1 MGTALE
7 DGIGGLEIALQAE
20 SNLVLRLL
28 RSALNALEDGDDELA
43 HEVIAADDDVD
54 RVCLEVQEAVH
65 ALLAQQA
72 PVAVDLR
79 RLLGMVHV
87 NLHLERAADECVTV
101 SKLVRLGAEL
111 DHDPAVMESLL
122 EMGAR
127 AEEMVRV
134 SVDAFIRGDVAA
146 AESLV
151 DLDEL
156 IDRANRRLV
165 WQLLDADEDSHEWGL
180 LMMIVSRS
188 LERVGDHAVDIG
200 EQAAYV
206 VTGEFREFTDA
217 SRP

>member
-7 DGIGGLEIALQAE
+7 DGIGGLELALQSE

-28 RSALNALEDGDDELA
+28 RSALNALEDGDEELA
-43 HEVIAADDDVD
+43 REVIVADDEVD
-54 RVCLEVQEAVH
+54 RAYLEVQESVH
-65 ALLAQQA
+65 ALLAQHA
-72 PVAVDLR
+72 PVAGDLR

-101 SKLVRLGAEL
+101 AKLARLTAEL
-111 DHDPAVMESLL
+111 GTDQRVLESLL

-134 SVDAFIRGDVAA
+134 SVDAFIRNDLVA

-165 WQLLDADEDSHEWGL
+165 WQLLETDAQAHEWGL
-180 LMMIVSRS
+180 LMVVVSRS

-200 EQAAYV
+200 EQTAYV

-217 SRP
+217 SRG

>member
-1 MGTALE
+1 MGIALQ
-7 DGIGGLEIALQAE
+7 DGIGGLELALQAE

-54 RVCLEVQEAVH
+54 RAYLEVQEAVH
-65 ALLAQQA
+65 TLLAQQA

-79 RLLGMVHV
+79 RLLGMLHV
-87 NLHLERAADECVTV
+87 NLHLERAADECVTIA
-101 SKLVRLGAEL
+101 KLVRLSAEL
-111 DHDPAVMESLL
+111 GTDDSVLESLL
-122 EMGAR
+122 EMGTR

-134 SVDAFIRGDVAA
+134 SVDAFIRNDLAA

-165 WQLLDADEDSHEWGL
+165 WQLLAADDDSHEWGL

-188 LERVGDHAVDIG
+188 LERVGDHAVDVG

-217 SRP
+217 SRG